1 VGKLAELLVN
11 EHLPVTAVQIVATTV
26 PAPAPGA
33 ETGSPSRRSYME
45 LLKDR
50 PIVADHSLRVV
61 ARISGADAVAA
72 SAARGGGLAGVQ
84 RALAAA
90 LGRVTATISSSKCA
104 VETLDARQLGEA
116 MLYSLYPTGV
126 DPRDETAIVEQWQ
139 AWHGKNLVHR
149 TWRLKAWPRIPLSE
163 LHDRL
168 VFTGVQTVA
177 TSLTIRKDS
186 EGTQP
191 VAELLIRLVMAPAE
205 LAASDDRLALALRAV
220 NISAEPVDG
229 RQAAAAYASA
239 PTAGSI

>member
-1 VGKLAELLVN
+1 M
-11 EHLPVTAVQIVATTV
+11 
-26 PAPAPGA
+26 
-33 ETGSPSRRSYME
+33 GST
-45 LLKDR
+45 
-50 PIVADHSLRVV
+50 
-61 ARISGADAVAA
+61 
-72 SAARGGGLAGVQ
+72 GVQ

-90 LGRVTATISSSKCA
+90 LGRVVATISSSSCA

-126 DPRDETAIVEQWQ
+126 TPGDEAGILEQWQ
-139 AWHGKNLVHR
+139 AWQGKTLVHR
-149 TWRLKAWPRIPLSE
+149 TWRIKAWPRIPLSE

-177 TSLTIRKDS
+177 TSLTIRKDQY
-186 EGTQP
+186 GTQP
-191 VAELLIRLVMAPAE
+191 IAELLIRLAMPPAE

-220 NISAEPVDG
+220 NINAEPVDG